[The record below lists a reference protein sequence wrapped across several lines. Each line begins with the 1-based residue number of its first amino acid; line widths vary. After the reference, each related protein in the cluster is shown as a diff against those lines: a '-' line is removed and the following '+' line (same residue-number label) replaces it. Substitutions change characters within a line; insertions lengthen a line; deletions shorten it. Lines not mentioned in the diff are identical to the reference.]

1 MDTQDC
7 LGAFML
13 VSLLPNSADF
23 PISKPR
29 STSEWQS
36 GDSSASVSGPVRKME
51 AKTKPVQKRERT
63 PEKPDENARLSTEAV
78 RVIAQSVPNLPPIS
92 DTAAAT
98 LASDAE
104 YRLRQIIQ
112 EGVKFMKHSKFPH
125 LLPTHI
131 NTALRVLNVEP
142 VYGFG
147 TKRRKLNPA
156 AYAFNTRERLGKSS
170 GPSAG
175 ATSAVPHAAQ
185 FNQVDGAP
193 DLFFLE
199 DSEVSVKSLL
209 EIPPPVVPLEVT
221 VNAHWLAVDGSQ
233 PSISQ
238 NPVKQ
243 SQKLVQEH
251 QGSDPQR
258 VGNGTTLIEVK
269 PPLKHDLTRELQFY
283 FGHVKDALFGG
294 DADQVQA
301 ILDSVARDKGISV
314 LLPYLTQFIKDTV
327 EKFIRDLPV
336 LFSVMRLVKAILEND
351 VFTELDRYLHQLLP
365 AVISCLV
372 GKRLCRNPRDDHWA
386 LRDYTAR
393 LIQKICSKYT
403 KGYVKVQQRITKTF
417 VDALQDVNRPLT
429 THYGSTIG
437 LACLGRHVVDAML
450 LPLLSTYM
458 PKIKRLLEDPGQKSV
473 RRFEASKVFGA
484 IVWAISGLRTPA
496 DQDSRTDLPDQR
508 QQAVPTIEISAQ
520 QLSEVLPGFETFHV
534 TLKRE
539 MGSKLY
545 PFGEVKSEGELARS
559 ILSSKRNAK

>member
-1 MDTQDC
+1 
-7 LGAFML
+7 
-13 VSLLPNSADF
+13 
-23 PISKPR
+23 
-29 STSEWQS
+29 
-36 GDSSASVSGPVRKME
+36 ME
-51 AKTKPVQKRERT
+51 AKTKHVQKRERT
-63 PEKPDENARLSTEAV
+63 PEKPDEDARLSTEAV
-78 RVIAQSVPNLPPIS
+78 RVIAQSVPNLPPMS
-92 DTAAAT
+92 DAAAAT

-147 TKRRKLNPA
+147 TKRRKLNPP
-156 AYAFNTRERLGKSS
+156 AYAFNNNTRERLGRPP

-175 ATSAVPHAAQ
+175 DTSAMPHATP

-193 DLFFLE
+193 DLFFID

-209 EIPPPVVPLEVT
+209 EVPPPIVPLEVT
-221 VNAHWLAVDGSQ
+221 VNAHWLAVDASQ
-233 PSISQ
+233 PAISQ
-238 NPVKQ
+238 NPIKQ
-243 SQKLVQEH
+243 SQKSVQEH

-258 VGNGTTLIEVK
+258 VGSGTALIEVK
-269 PPLKHDLTRELQFY
+269 LPLKHDLTRELQFY
-283 FGHVKDALFGG
+283 FRHVKDALFGG
-294 DADQVQA
+294 DADQVQT
-301 ILDSVARDKGISV
+301 ILNSVAQDKGISV

-327 EKFIRDLPV
+327 QNSIRDLPV
-336 LFSVMRLVKAILEND
+336 LFSAMRLVKAILDND

-417 VDALQDVNRPLT
+417 VDALKDVKRPLT
-429 THYGSTIG
+429 THYGAIIG
-437 LACLGRHVVDAML
+437 TACLGRHAVDAML

-458 PKIKRLLEDPGQKSV
+458 PKIKRLLEHPEQKPV

-484 IVWAISGLRTPA
+484 IVWAISSPRTQSN
-496 DQDSRTDLPDQR
+496 QDSRTGLPDQGHR
-508 QQAVPTIEISAQ
+508 GTPTIEISAQ
-520 QLSEVLPGFETFHV
+520 RLSEVLPGVETLHA

-539 MGSKLY
+539 IGQRLY
-545 PFGEVKSEGELARS
+545 PFGEMKSEGELAKS
-559 ILSSKRNAK
+559 ILNSKTIAK